1 MGNKT
6 TYKTL
11 RLILGDQL
19 NINHSWF
26 NKVDDNVLYVM
37 FELKQEQEYV
47 KHHIQKIALFFKSM
61 REFKETL
68 EERGHH
74 INYFTISSNNSTQS
88 FVCNLVDLAKKYQVK
103 TIEFQSPDEYRLSEH
118 LKGLN
123 DYTYKVK
130 EYDTEHFYTTREE
143 LADFFKNRKTFV
155 LESFY
160 EMLRKKH
167 QILVDKNNKP
177 IGGKWNFDEDNRN
190 KIPKNHNITELK
202 IINND
207 VSEIISEI
215 DKNGI
220 EHFGSIKNGK
230 VEFPVNREQSLE
242 VLNNFLEFGLPFF
255 GKFQDAMTDKSWR
268 IYHSLLSFSLN
279 VKLISPKEVIN
290 QSVDYYFKNSE
301 IITIAQIE
309 GFVRQI
315 LGWREYVRG
324 IYWLKMPNYSSL
336 NYFNYSKPLPSY
348 YWDGKTKLKCV
359 SHSTSQSL
367 NKSYAHHIQRLM
379 VLGNFALL
387 TETNPNEV
395 DDWYLGVYA
404 DAIEWVQ
411 LPNTRGMSQFSDGGI
426 MGTKPY
432 VSSANYIHKMSDYC
446 DNCYYD
452 RKKNYGDKSC
462 PFNSLYWNFIDKNE
476 DKLKTNRRM
485 SLMYAVWNKKCA
497 EEKENTLTQAAFY
510 LENVNSL

>member
-1 MGNKT
+1 MGNKA

-61 REFKETL
+61 RSFRDVL
-68 EERGHH
+68 ENKKHH
-74 INYFTISSNNSTQS
+74 IHYYTISSDRSSFS
-88 FVCNLVDLAKKYQVK
+88 FVDNLIYLAKKYQVK
-103 TIEFQSPDEYRLSEH
+103 TIEYQSPDEYRLREH
-118 LKGLN
+118 LKELSSHSF
-123 DYTYKVK
+123 KIK
-130 EYDTEHFYTTREE
+130 EYDTEHFYTTRNE

-155 LESFY
+155 LEAFY
-160 EMLRKKH
+160 KMLRKKH
-167 QILVDKNNKP
+167 QILIEKKGKP
-177 IGGKWNFDEDNRN
+177 LGGKWNFDEDNRN
-190 KIPKNHNITELK
+190 KIPKNHNITDLK
-202 IINND
+202 IISND
-207 VSEIISEI
+207 VSEIVSEI

-220 EHFGSIKNGK
+220 GYFGFINNGK
-230 VEFPVNREQSLE
+230 VDFPVNREQSLE
-242 VLNNFLEFGLPFF
+242 VLDDFLECGLSFF

-279 VKLISPKEVIN
+279 VKLISPKEVIDK
-290 QSVDYYFKNSE
+290 SVGYYLNNSE
-301 IITIAQIE
+301 IVTVAQIE

-324 IYWLKMPNYSSL
+324 IYWLKMPNYSNL

-411 LPNTRGMSQFSDGGI
+411 LPNTRGMSQFADGGV

-446 DNCYYD
+446 GNCYYD

-485 SLMYAVWNKKCA
+485 SLMYAVWNKKSA
-497 EEKENTLTQAAFY
+497 EEKENTLIQAAHY
-510 LENVNSL
+510 IENVNNL